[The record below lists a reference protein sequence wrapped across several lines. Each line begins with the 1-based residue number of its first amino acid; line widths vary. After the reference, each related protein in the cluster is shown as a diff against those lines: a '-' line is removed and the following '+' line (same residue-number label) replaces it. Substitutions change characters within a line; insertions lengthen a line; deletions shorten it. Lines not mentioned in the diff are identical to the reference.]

1 MKTLPSRGL
10 SRETDRRQKLVKTR
24 SCVMERG
31 DVLKEVLCLFLGRN
45 RVSLVRA
52 CCSQQSARPGG
63 DGAGRAWLSTIS
75 CPCRD
80 VLFSWQ
86 HLLLLYGV
94 HDGDCC
100 FSQRRRCQSLPP
112 SFTAVLYFSAHI
124 TSQVHREA
132 ELQSSPAS
140 RRDGI
145 TYFSSTLQSGEVKI
159 PGCFLC
165 PRFQSRP
172 DV

>member
-1 MKTLPSRGL
+1 MPSNSPR
-10 SRETDRRQKLVKTR
+10 RETDRQQKLVKTR
-24 SCVMERG
+24 SCVMEREN
-31 DVLKEVLCLFLGRN
+31 VLKEVLCLFLGRN
-45 RVSLVRA
+45 RVPLVRV
-52 CCSQQSARPGG
+52 CCSQQSAWPGR
-63 DGAGRAWLSTIS
+63 DRAGRAWLSATS

-86 HLLLLYGV
+86 HLLLLYRAC
-94 HDGDCC
+94 DGDCC

-112 SFTAVLYFSAHI
+112 SFTTPLYFSAHI
-124 TSQVHREA
+124 TSQVQHEA
-132 ELQSSPAS
+132 ELQSSPVS
-140 RRDGI
+140 RKDGI
-145 TYFSSTLQSGEVKI
+145 TYFSSTWQSGEVKM